1 MAFALS
7 LFFYIKNVE
16 LQEKKATVR
25 LGTAIEEKVTKK
37 SCQSK
42 KVGCNWKKWL
52 FVRLCFTETMRVTAP
67 KHGNEAKRNPAKR
80 IECEHCA
87 FRKMFSPFR
96 NANRTALVPCSTRS
110 GPVSPSPCQPSRGT
124 LFCATEGFF
133 CGGGVMTCSGWNAF
147 QMLRFAVQTQKTLK
161 DSVFFLA
168 FPLRQASVGRC
179 WNATLFYGKAKKCC
193 SCLLRIEN
201 MTSVLASWFFFP
213 RFFFRSRLKQLW
225 KSKFHEW
232 SLPALHPEL
241 KSVFTTSRLWKTKAK
256 WPWEIMRWTKKW
268 LRPGHIFFN
277 AGKA

>member
-1 MAFALS
+1 
-7 LFFYIKNVE
+7 
-16 LQEKKATVR
+16 
-25 LGTAIEEKVTKK
+25 
-37 SCQSK
+37 
-42 KVGCNWKKWL
+42 
-52 FVRLCFTETMRVTAP
+52 MRVTAP

-133 CGGGVMTCSGWNAF
+133 FCGGDVMTCSGWNAF

-213 RFFFRSRLKQLW
+213 RFFSVHVWNSFERVSFTSDLCPLCTPSWKVCLPPQGCGKRKQN
-225 KSKFHEW
+225 
-232 SLPALHPEL
+232 
-241 KSVFTTSRLWKTKAK
+241 
-256 WPWEIMRWTKKW
+256 
-268 LRPGHIFFN
+268 GH
-277 AGKA
+277 GK

>member
-1 MAFALS
+1 MRTLCLSENVFPLPKRQPDGISALFHAFWPGLS
-7 LFFYIKNVE
+7 LSLPAESGDPF
-16 LQEKKATVR
+16 
-25 LGTAIEEKVTKK
+25 
-37 SCQSK
+37 
-42 KVGCNWKKWL
+42 
-52 FVRLCFTETMRVTAP
+52 LC
-67 KHGNEAKRNPAKR
+67 HGG
-80 IECEHCA
+80 
-87 FRKMFSPFR
+87 
-96 NANRTALVPCSTRS
+96 L
-110 GPVSPSPCQPSRGT
+110 
-124 LFCATEGFF
+124 FF
-133 CGGGVMTCSGWNAF
+133 CGGDVMTCSGWNAF

>member
-1 MAFALS
+1 MRTLCLS
-7 LFFYIKNVE
+7 ENVFP
-16 LQEKKATVR
+16 L
-25 LGTAIEEKVTKK
+25 
-37 SCQSK
+37 
-42 KVGCNWKKWL
+42 
-52 FVRLCFTETMRVTAP
+52 P
-67 KHGNEAKRNPAKR
+67 KRQPDG
-80 IECEHCA
+80 I
-87 FRKMFSPFR
+87 
-96 NANRTALVPCSTRS
+96 VPCSTRS
-110 GPVSPSPCQPSRGT
+110 GQSLPLPASRVGGP
-124 LFCATEGFF
+124 FFVPRRAFF
-133 CGGGVMTCSGWNAF
+133 CGGDVMTCSGWNAF

-256 WPWEIMRWTKKW
+256 WPWEIMRWKKKVASA
-268 LRPGHIFFN
+268 GSHFF
-277 AGKA
+277 